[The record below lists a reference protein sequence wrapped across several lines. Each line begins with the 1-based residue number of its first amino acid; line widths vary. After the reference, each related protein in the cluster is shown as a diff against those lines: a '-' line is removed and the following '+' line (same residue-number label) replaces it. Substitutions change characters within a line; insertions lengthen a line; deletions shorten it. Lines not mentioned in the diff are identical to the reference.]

1 MEGRGC
7 YVAKRCVD
15 DKTYGYRK
23 VIQTGFHAAAVADV
37 NTRGVNVSIGIIV
50 LTFSV
55 IFSVFISFIF
65 SLITILPST
74 NYGLHLV
81 FFSLFLEV

>member
-1 MEGRGC
+1 MGGRTWVFAG
-7 YVAKRCVD
+7 KRCVD

-23 VIQTGFHAAAVADV
+23 GNQTGFHAVAVADV

-55 IFSVFISFIF
+55 ILF
-65 SLITILPST
+65 SLYFI
-74 NYGLHLV
+74 Y
-81 FFSLFLEV
+81 FFSDYYPSFY

>member
-1 MEGRGC
+1 MG
-7 YVAKRCVD
+7 KRCVD

-23 VIQTGFHAAAVADV
+23 VIQTGFHAVAVADV

-55 IFSVFISFIF
+55 ILLVFISFIF
-65 SLITILPST
+65 SLTTILPST
-74 NYGLHLV
+74 NCGLHLV
-81 FFSLFLEV
+81 FFFWFLEV